1 MNNLDQ
7 LNSEAPIIKHTLD
20 LYKQFYEYSK
30 SFPKKDQYMLG
41 RRCED
46 YLLNFTELVLVAVGS
61 PKEQKLKTLEQA
73 NAKFEVIK
81 VFFRIAREF
90 KIIDNKKY
98 LVLETQAQ
106 EIGKMLGG
114 WIRSLKY

>member
-1 MNNLDQ
+1 MNSLEQ
-7 LNSEAPIIKHTLD
+7 LNNEAPILKQTVD
-20 LYKQFYEYSK
+20 LYKDFYQFSK

-41 RRCED
+41 RRCEE
-46 YLLNFTELVLVAVGS
+46 YILRFMELILIAVGS
-61 PKEQKLKTLEQA
+61 QKEQKLKILQDA
-73 NAKFEVIK
+73 NAKFDVIK

-98 LVLETQAQ
+98 LTLEARAQ

-114 WIRSLKY
+114 WMRSMK

>member
-1 MNNLDQ
+1 MNNLEQ
-7 LNSEAPIIKHTLD
+7 LNSEAPILKHTID

-46 YLLNFTELVLVAVGS
+46 YILHFMELILIAVGS
-61 PKEQKLKTLEQA
+61 PKEQKLKTLENA
-73 NAKFEVIK
+73 NAKFDVIK
-81 VFFRIAREF
+81 MFFRIAREF

-98 LVLETQAQ
+98 LTIEAQAQ

-114 WIRSLKY
+114 WMRSLR

>member
-1 MNNLDQ
+1 MNNLEQ
-7 LNSEAPIIKHTLD
+7 LNNEAPILKHTVD
-20 LYKQFYEYSK
+20 LYKDFYQFSK

-41 RRCED
+41 RRCEE
-46 YLLNFTELVLVAVGS
+46 YILRFMELILIAVGS
-61 PKEQKLKTLEQA
+61 PKEQKLKTLQEA
-73 NAKFEVIK
+73 NAKFDVIK

-98 LVLETQAQ
+98 LTLEERAQ

-114 WIRSLKY
+114 WIRSMR